1 MDKTRTYLT
10 FRKNIRKEMGNNM
23 KFKKAIPL
31 LLISIMILSLISC
44 TQQTVLPQAE
54 SEIQNENNTI
64 QENVAKGDNSLDKN
78 SQKQFEEFLNKE
90 KPTSGKN
97 GSSQQ
102 TLNINQKTEEQIKN
116 IAYEA
121 FEVWKAFDQRIW
133 MIFSNR
139 EHLTPS
145 NLVDIYSRYCM
156 NTPEKENLLT
166 PENAPEEEKEY
177 YMGGTFFEAE
187 GFHTFSQNYF
197 GINTEDFTTESP
209 SYCPELD
216 AYQLSPTPPIPIE
229 ILLKDYR
236 SERDKIILTVDYN
249 DNLSHSYQEC
259 CVTGIMTDD
268 GFYFDSCELLYN
280 SEE

>member
-1 MDKTRTYLT
+1 
-10 FRKNIRKEMGNNM
+10 M
-23 KFKKAIPL
+23 KFKKIITL
-31 LLISIMILSLISC
+31 LLTTIIILSFTAC
-44 TQQTVLPQAE
+44 TQQTVAPQTE
-54 SEIQNENNTI
+54 SETQNENNTI
-64 QENVAKGDNSLDKN
+64 QKNIAKEDNSLDKS
-78 SQKQFEEFLNKE
+78 SQKKFEESSNKE
-90 KPTSGKN
+90 KTTSDKKGSNQQTSGV
-97 GSSQQ
+97 
-102 TLNINQKTEEQIKN
+102 IQKTEEQIKN
-116 IAYEA
+116 IANEA

-133 MIFSNR
+133 MIFSDR

-156 NTPEKENLLT
+156 NTIEKENLLT
-166 PENAPEEEKEY
+166 PENVPEEMKKY
-177 YMGGTFFEAE
+177 YIGETFFKAE
-187 GFHTFSQNYF
+187 GFHTFSKNYF
-197 GINTEDFTTESP
+197 GINTENFITESV

-249 DNLSHSYQEC
+249 DNLFYSYQEC
-259 CVTGIMTDD
+259 RVTVIMTED